1 MGFSEKGIPFSLSQ
15 LRPSMYKSTPS
26 GKPCATLGRSLN
38 ILHLFFLS
46 LRRDAKSA
54 DPRAEPKA
62 ESKNLPKKTLSIIQ
76 TKYVIPRRSRG
87 ISLTRWI
94 FRFVQNDIFLTLLYF

>member
-46 LRRDAKSA
+46 LKRRPLPLVILSGVEGGVEESA
-54 DPRAEPKA
+54 
-62 ESKNLPKKTLSIIQ
+62 
-76 TKYVIPRRSRG
+76 
-87 ISLTRWI
+87 
-94 FRFVQNDIFLTLLYF
+94 